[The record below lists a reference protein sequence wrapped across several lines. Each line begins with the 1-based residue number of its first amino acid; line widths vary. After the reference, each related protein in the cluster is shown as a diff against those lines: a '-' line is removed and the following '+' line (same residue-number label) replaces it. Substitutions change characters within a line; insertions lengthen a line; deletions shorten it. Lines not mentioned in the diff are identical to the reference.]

1 MLKKLLLI
9 VGFLLLSINVLFA
22 KTIVLTEDD
31 NFKVEIEDK
40 QNLIV
45 YGDVKNTYDF
55 IITNK
60 LSNNQVIT
68 LKPKEYDGWDYR
80 VLPSSIII
88 PKNSKKKISITY
100 EFKEDL
106 EQYVLK
112 DSNKDYILLEVLE
125 IEEGVFNFEIDVVGK
140 STQSLNV
147 KLIIDSDYFKNLNFE
162 PKLKTPH
169 ISVNQDLVFELFGPD
184 VSKREDL
191 EFSIMLNNKKL
202 ENFYSSKDLG
212 FSNYAYF
219 YKIPNS
225 FEANREYELKIILYY
240 LESKANPRVYTTK
253 VFINEYKNIEVLDI
267 TNETFSIW
275 ENRKVSI
282 KNNGNTKDTYREYIN
297 ITGVERIFLS
307 SDYDIQKD
315 DNGFYYFEVFLNPNE
330 TKYLEYKIE
339 YTLLATIILILIG
352 IALVRFYFYLKIPL
366 DLEIEISDVKK
377 TQNEG
382 IDSAKIRI
390 KLENFKDNSYDKI
403 HLIVKL
409 PIFLKIFDNSFLIQ
423 EPNKLL
429 KGKNFYK
436 LVWELDNVRKFD
448 TRYIGFLISNELRV
462 IADIQ
467 IPPIE
472 VQLVQNEKLQSYF
485 LKVPKIKNE

>member
-9 VGFLLLSINVLFA
+9 VGFLFSINILFA
-22 KTIVLTEDD
+22 KTIFLTEDE
-31 NFKVEIEDK
+31 NFKVEIVES
-40 QNLIV
+40 QNTIV
-45 YGDVKNTYDF
+45 YGQVKNTYNL

-60 LSNNQVIT
+60 LSNNQIIS
-68 LKPKEYDGWDYR
+68 LKPIKYEGWEYR
-80 VLPSSIII
+80 LSTSSLSI
-88 PKNSKKKISITY
+88 PKNSKKNVSITY
-100 EFKEDL
+100 ILREDL
-106 EQYVLK
+106 EKYVLK
-112 DSNKDYILLEVLE
+112 DSKEDYILLEVLQ
-125 IEEGVFNFEIDVVGK
+125 IEEEVFEFGVDLIGESNQ
-140 STQSLNV
+140 TAYL
-147 KLIIDSDYFKNLNFE
+147 KLILDPDYFINLAFE
-162 PKLKTPH
+162 PNLKTPY

-184 VSKREDL
+184 VSKRDDL
-191 EFSIMLNNKKL
+191 KFSIMLDNKKL
-202 ENFYSSKDLG
+202 EDFYNSKNLG

-219 YKIPNS
+219 YKVPNS
-225 FEANREYELKIILYY
+225 FESNREYELKIILYY

-253 VFINEYKNIEVLDI
+253 VFVNEYKNIEVLDI

-275 ENRKVSI
+275 ENRKVSL
-282 KNNGNTKDTYREYIN
+282 KNNGNTKDIYREYVN
-297 ITGVERIFLS
+297 ISSVERIFLS

-315 DNGFYYFEVFLNPNE
+315 DNGFYYYEVFLNPNE

-390 KLENFKDNSYDKI
+390 KIENFKDTSYNKI
-403 HLIVKL
+403 YLIVKL
-409 PIFLKIFDNSFLIQ
+409 PIYLKIFDNSFLIQ
-423 EPNKLL
+423 EPTSLL

-472 VQLVQNEKLQSYF
+472 AQLVQNEKLQSYF